1 MSVILVSGGALNRG
15 ATTIAVGLAH
25 RLAYA
30 GHRVRIERLSGDERA
45 AQDAETFS
53 LLEFATSSGAPV
65 DAAAVTGGNEITIL
79 EAPVEAD
86 APALARQLHASL
98 VVVGTAGE
106 PAPDEGLAIATHAR
120 QAAPL
125 AVPED
130 RLLAAPHVGAIIEAS
145 RARVLARS
153 LEGDREICEHIV
165 LGPVSSDPNDS
176 HFDRFAS
183 KAVVTRAEKVDIALA
198 ALKSGVRCLV
208 LSGGADP
215 SPYLLDRVAADRHTT
230 LLLAPEGTVET
241 ARDIEGIFGRS
252 AFFGEEKV
260 ERIGELMAL
269 AIDDAT
275 VASLT
280 A

>member
-1 MSVILVSGGALNRG
+1 MSVILVSGGDPNHG

-45 AQDAETFS
+45 IEDAETFG
-53 LLEFATSSGAPV
+53 LLEFATSSGIPV
-65 DAAAVTGGNEITIL
+65 DAGSVTGGNEVTIL
-79 EAPVEAD
+79 EAPVGAD

-120 QAAPL
+120 VAGPL
-125 AVPED
+125 AIPED

-153 LEGDREICEHIV
+153 LEGDRDICEHIV

-176 HFDRFAS
+176 HFDRFAR

-215 SPYLLDRVAADRHTT
+215 SPYLLDRVSADRHTT
-230 LLLAPEGTVET
+230 LLLTPEGTVET
-241 ARDIEGIFGRS
+241 ARDIEGVFGRS

-260 ERIGELMAL
+260 ERIGELIAL

-275 VASLT
+275 VATLT